1 MSEGLLRASG
11 ALAQKGL
18 NFLTRIL
25 GIDFGEKR
33 IGLAI
38 SDPLGFTAQ
47 GINTLPHT
55 GLKNVIEALAEVC
68 RQHEVREIVI
78 GLPVNMN
85 GSLGPKAKE
94 ILELVPRL
102 EKKLDLPVKTW
113 DERLSTRQ
121 VGRLMIEGGVSR
133 EERKKKSDRLAAVLI
148 LQSYLESK
156 RNS

>member
-1 MSEGLLRASG
+1 M
-11 ALAQKGL
+11 
-18 NFLTRIL
+18 TRIL

-33 IGLAI
+33 IGLAV

-47 GINTLPHT
+47 GISTLPHT
-55 GLKNVIEALAEVC
+55 GLKNVIEALAGIC

-78 GLPVNMN
+78 ALPVNMN
-85 GSLGPKAKE
+85 GSLGPKATE
-94 ILELVPRL
+94 ILQLVPRL
-102 EKKLDLPVKTW
+102 EAALSLPVKTW
-113 DERLSTRQ
+113 DERLSSKQ

-133 EERKKKSDRLAAVLI
+133 EKRKKESDRLAAVLI